1 MSPVRLLAAF
11 VCGLVIWQL
20 FRLNREEKVKTSL
33 ALWIPTLWIFVGA
46 TRNLSVW
53 LSFSSDDS
61 GQGGYL
67 EGNPIDQVGA
77 ALMLGIGI
85 LVLVRRGRQVIE
97 LLQSNKAVVLFFS
110 YCAVSAIWS
119 DFPEV
124 SIKRG
129 LRAIGDIVM
138 VLLVLSETNRLTAIR
153 RVLARVGYVS
163 IPMSIL
169 FIRYFPELGRVYSR
183 GGLSTWSGVA
193 SGKNGLGMICL
204 VFGLAFL
211 YRFFEV
217 YQEKQSPERR
227 RTLLAQL
234 VILAMVFYLL
244 FQAHS
249 ATSYAVFFLAGG
261 PMAMVCLFRWAR
273 RPAIVHTM
281 VASVTAVAASALF
294 LNVGGG
300 MLAQLG
306 RDSTLTGRTDI
317 WRSAFSL
324 VENPIVGTGFESFW
338 LGERLAKMEILIDQR
353 VNQAHDGY
361 IEIYLNL
368 GVVGVILLLFVLL
381 VAYGR
386 VVRAVEWEGLVA
398 GLSLA
403 YFIANVTYNFTEAAF
418 KMMHPLWIGLFLM
431 SMAKPSPPLPADSPP
446 VLTPSIPRKRKLEP
460 KPVVTMARRLR

>member
-1 MSPVRLLAAF
+1 MSPLRLIAVAF
-11 VCGLVIWQL
+11 CGLVIWQL

-33 ALWIPTLWIFVGA
+33 ALWIPTLWIFIGA
-46 TRNLSVW
+46 TRNFSEW
-53 LSFSSDDS
+53 MSFSGGL
-61 GQGGYL
+61 GQSGGYL
-67 EGNPIDQVGA
+67 EGSPIDQVTA
-77 ALMLGIGI
+77 AAMLGVGI
-85 LVLVRRGRQVIE
+85 LVLIRRGRQVTE
-97 LLQSNKAVVLFFS
+97 LLQGNMAVVLFFS
-110 YCAVSAIWS
+110 YCIVSVIWS

-138 VLLVLSETNRLTAIR
+138 VLMVLSETNQLTAIR
-153 RVLARVGYVS
+153 RVLARVGYVA
-163 IPMSIL
+163 IPTSIL

-183 GGLSTWSGVA
+183 GGQTTWSGVA

-227 RTLLAQL
+227 RTLLAQSLIL
-234 VILAMVFYLL
+234 VMVIYLL

-249 ATSYAVFFLAGG
+249 ATSYAVFFLSAS
-261 PMAMVCLFRWAR
+261 PMAMVCLFRWTR

-281 VASVTAVAASALF
+281 VAVVVSVAASALF
-294 LNVGGG
+294 LNMGGG

-368 GVVGVILLLFVLL
+368 GIVGVILLMLVLL
-381 VAYGR
+381 AAYAR
-386 VVRAVEWEGLVA
+386 VVRAVEWGGLAA

-431 SMAKPSPPLPADSPP
+431 SMVKPTPPLPASSPP
-446 VLTPSIPRKRKLEP
+446 VLTPSLPRKRQLES
-460 KPVVTMARRLR
+460 KPVATLARRLR